1 MQKSNGKIVGSLVL
15 SMIFIVLLPV
25 WVFGNLFV
33 VAFPAKRPKA
43 LAAASIPVVSNMS
56 ADTKD
61 WGVVS
66 SEEAEEKEVIS
77 HNTEAAKQGDGVES
91 SSPLESEELVRVLDI
106 VNPEEAA
113 KPYEAAK
120 PDEAA
125 KPQESIVIEEATRV
139 QDAMNGE
146 ELARVQFGPEPKA
159 TLTPLASTPV
169 SQKVENSRVGQK
181 SQTSEE
187 QTRSPLVVIEVVS
200 QTTEGLMRSETRRSP
215 EMRIWKNPAGKEAEG
230 TLVRAMG
237 DKIEFRT
244 KAGKVVTSAVEYFS
258 QADQAYI
265 KTFEHLK

>member
-43 LAAASIPVVSNMS
+43 LAAASISVVSNMS

-77 HNTEAAKQGDGVES
+77 HNTEAAKQGDGVEN
-91 SSPLESEELVRVLDI
+91 SSPRESEELVRVLDI
-106 VNPEEAA
+106 VNPE
-113 KPYEAAK
+113 EAAK

>member
-77 HNTEAAKQGDGVES
+77 HNTEAAKQGDGVEN
-91 SSPLESEELVRVLDI
+91 SSPRESEELVRVLDI
-106 VNPEEAA
+106 VNPE
-113 KPYEAAK
+113 EAAK